1 MIQKKMCR
9 LGFNQ
14 VENNNKP
21 PSKDTGFKCPL
32 CKNNL
37 VEHQKFIGCSGF
49 KTDVNLRSLKIYVV

>member
-1 MIQKKMCR
+1 MCR